1 MRDESSSGRMEKP
14 AYAVGPPSWRF
25 STAFLAG
32 RSFCKKFALLRK
44 IFHLERQFPS
54 LGAQIYG
61 PIVHILLICLSS
73 GGIRF
78 ECVTWH
84 RSCLPVRWNQYSGPN
99 WRVGL
104 LGLVVSTGVTGT
116 ALPSV
121 SLNRYVPGRRVVP
134 DVELKY
140 DSL

>member
-61 PIVHILLICLSS
+61 PIVHILLICLLRVAYAFGESH
-73 GGIRF
+73 GMG
-78 ECVTWH
+78 H
-84 RSCLPVRWNQYSGPN
+84 AYQYAGT
-99 WRVGL
+99 
-104 LGLVVSTGVTGT
+104 ST
-116 ALPSV
+116 
-121 SLNRYVPGRRVVP
+121 VVP
-134 DVELKY
+134 IGG
-140 DSL
+140 